1 MCIRRI
7 MAVYFTIASVCFKI
21 HTSQV
26 NKIWKKYKCTL
37 KDVNNDFIE
46 VIFEKNC
53 IFSGYL
59 NLEIWDNI
67 AALKRIIRREDDIM
81 ITDKK
86 WSYNVVFPLRNVENG
101 FAFLL
106 QLFYTHAVQRHM
118 IQIHSSLIENNGR
131 GLMFLG
137 PSGIGKTTQAELWNK
152 YRDALIING
161 DIVFVQETED
171 SFLGWGTPWHGSSPY
186 CENTSVPVEALVV
199 LKQAPENSIR
209 ELTGFEKVSA
219 VSGSVFYPQW
229 LENGM
234 ELCLETLD
242 HLLSALPVYELSC
255 RPDEEAVALT
265 EKTVFGG
272 C

>member
-1 MCIRRI
+1 MIL
-7 MAVYFTIASVCFKI
+7 VIASICLKIDKLCCAENWGNFINFNNNSDSDKLIDLSIFVVSSRWEDYNIEGITFPEINLVNCFRFHSEVMFTNEKWDKI
-21 HTSQV
+21 
-26 NKIWKKYKCTL
+26 
-37 KDVNNDFIE
+37 
-46 VIFEKNC
+46 
-53 IFSGYL
+53 
-59 NLEIWDNI
+59 
-67 AALKRIIRREDDIM
+67 
-81 ITDKK
+81 
-86 WSYNVVFPLRNVENG
+86 
-101 FAFLL
+101 FLL
-106 QLFYTHAVQRHM
+106 SPINKWDIQTLLIQAFYTHAVQRHM

-161 DIVFVQETED
+161 DIVFVQETEEC
-171 SFLGWGTPWHGSSPY
+171 FLGWGTPWHGSSPY
-186 CENTSVPVEALVV
+186 CENTSVAVHAMIV

-209 ELTGFEKVSA
+209 ELTGFEKVTA
-219 VSGSVFYPQW
+219 VSNSVFYPRW

-255 RPDEEAVALT
+255 RPDEDAVALT